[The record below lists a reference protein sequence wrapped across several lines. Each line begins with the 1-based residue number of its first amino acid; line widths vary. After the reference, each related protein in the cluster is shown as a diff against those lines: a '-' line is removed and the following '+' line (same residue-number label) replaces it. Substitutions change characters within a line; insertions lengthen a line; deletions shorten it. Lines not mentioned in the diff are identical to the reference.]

1 MQKNLNE
8 TNENIEEKYFFH
20 LFKVDIN
27 DLWNYFLN
35 PSFIATYFHENCK
48 VTNIKNLKKLLEENN
63 IVELLYP
70 DLKVKSKLLIEKIID
85 TQNFKSISLRLI
97 DHPDDICSFAVN
109 NSFYFC
115 SHTHV
120 TGLQIKIIIFDK
132 TKNNFILDYFYKNE
146 GLIYKSIDKYME
158 INFRERE
165 ETESISI
172 RKNYN
177 EVFDFITKNNYS
189 NLKILLGNNASVKH
203 INSNEIEVEHFTK
216 NNKVQF
222 NVSTNKE
229 FNEKHIIIQP
239 FKSEIQIPRQLII
252 IKIININKDDC
263 LVMFI
268 HKLKEYVTNDIINNY
283 SILKKKLLW
292 LLKST
297 IEGN

>member
-1 MQKNLNE
+1 MQKNLDE
-8 TNENIEEKYFFH
+8 TNENVEEKYFFH

-27 DLWNYFLN
+27 ALWNYFIN
-35 PSFIATYFHENCK
+35 PSFIATYFHDNCK
-48 VTNIKNLKKLLEENN
+48 VTNIKNLKKLLQEND
-63 IVELLYP
+63 IVEQFYP
-70 DLKVKSKLLIEKIID
+70 DLNIKSKLLIEKIID
-85 TQNFKSISLRLI
+85 TQNFKSISLRLL
-97 DHPDDICSFAVN
+97 DYPKDITPFAVN

-120 TGLQIKIIIFDK
+120 TGLQIKLTIFDK
-132 TKNNFILDYFYKNE
+132 TKSNFMLDYFYKNE
-146 GLIYKSIDKYME
+146 ELIYRSIDKYME
-158 INFRERE
+158 INFRETE

-172 RKNYN
+172 RKNYDV
-177 EVFDFITKNNYS
+177 VFDFITKNNYT
-189 NLKILLGNNASVKH
+189 NLKILLGNNASVKY

-216 NNKVQF
+216 KNKVQF
-222 NVSTNKE
+222 RISTNKE
-229 FNEKHIIIQP
+229 FNEKHLILQP

-297 IEGN
+297 IESN